1 MRGLKRLWR
10 WVLIWASGLVE
21 DVRRSRGSVS
31 GTKPLKLHLVVREDI
46 PPGLQAAQL
55 VHAATEFMSE
65 YPEMAAAWRRDSNCV
80 ALLAVP
86 DEASLKALA
95 GRARIRAVTSEFRE
109 PDLGNSLT
117 AVAVSPTAGGRRVC
131 GGLPLAFRDGKIARA

>member
-21 DVRRSRGSVS
+21 DVRRSGDPVP

-86 DEASLKALA
+86 DEAALKSLAR
-95 GRARIRAVTSEFRE
+95 RARVRALVSEFKE
-109 PDLGNSLT
+109 PDLGESLT
-117 AVAVSPTAGGRRVC
+117 AIAVSPSSGGRRIC
-131 GGLPLAFRDGKIARA
+131 GGLPLAFREKGARM